1 MNFLNAFI
9 FTFIYG
15 KCFAK
20 TCDSNAGFWSCKD
33 GTATFQEDLFIK
45 QYGNPGS
52 IFFNCQS
59 MDVSFDN
66 DEDIKKVV
74 FKADGAFCLKSIKGI
89 NIEEIRMSGKMLEI

>member
-33 GTATFQEDLFIK
+33 GTATFQEDLFIEVK
-45 QYGNPGS
+45 LLTLILASKITSNFWSYLNF
-52 IFFNCQS
+52 IKI
-59 MDVSFDN
+59 DN
-66 DEDIKKVV
+66 
-74 FKADGAFCLKSIKGI
+74 
-89 NIEEIRMSGKMLEI
+89 